1 MTDDFIAPVV
11 QESTPSI
18 IADRLRQAIAHG
30 ELAPGSQV
38 GEAELARKFGV
49 SRGPLREGMQ
59 RLTQEGLLISIRN
72 RGLFVKNMTDDDV
85 RDTYLARE
93 AIERA
98 AARKTLQ
105 GNHID
110 AADALLGIVDEMAAA
125 ATPAEINEIDV
136 RFHELLVEL
145 AGSPRLTRMH
155 QTFIV
160 ETRMC
165 VDALTDSYP
174 TPDDRVAEH
183 RALALAIQSG
193 DEQLTDKLLI
203 VHMEDAVGRLTDP
216 LPPG

>member
-1 MTDDFIAPVV
+1 MTEFIAPVV

-30 ELAPGSQV
+30 ELEPGTQV
-38 GEAELARKFGV
+38 TEAEMARRFGV

-59 RLTQEGLLISIRN
+59 RLTQEGLLVSIRN
-72 RGLFVKNMTDDDV
+72 RGLFVNNMTDDDV

-98 AARKTLQ
+98 AARKILQ
-105 GNHID
+105 SNHVL
-110 AADALLGIVDEMAAA
+110 AGDALLAIVEEMAAA
-125 ATPAEINEIDV
+125 TTPAEINETDV
-136 RFHELLVEL
+136 RFHECLVGL
-145 AGSPRLTRMH
+145 ADSPRLTRMH

-174 TPDDRVAEH
+174 TPDDRVGEH
-183 RALALAIQSG
+183 RTLAAAIQSG

-203 VHMEDAVGRLTDP
+203 AHMEEAVNRLTAP
-216 LPPG
+216 LPAG

>member
-1 MTDDFIAPVV
+1 MTEFIAPVV

-18 IADRLRQAIAHG
+18 IADKLRQAIASG
-30 ELAPGSQV
+30 ELEPGAQV
-38 GEAELARKFGV
+38 GEAGLARRFGV

-59 RLTQEGLLISIRN
+59 RLTQEGLLISVRN
-72 RGLFVKNMTDDDV
+72 RGVFVNRITDEDV

-98 AARKTLQ
+98 AARKILQ
-105 GNHID
+105 GD
-110 AADALLGIVDEMAAA
+110 PTAAGDALLTVVEEMAAA
-125 ATPAEINEIDV
+125 TGPAEINEVDV
-136 RFHELLVEL
+136 RFHELLLEL

-174 TPDDRVAEH
+174 TPGDRVAEH
-183 RALALAIQSG
+183 RALAVAIQSG
-193 DEQLTDKLLI
+193 DVELTDKLVI
-203 VHMEDAVGRLTDP
+203 AHMEEAVDRLVSH
-216 LPPG
+216 LPVG